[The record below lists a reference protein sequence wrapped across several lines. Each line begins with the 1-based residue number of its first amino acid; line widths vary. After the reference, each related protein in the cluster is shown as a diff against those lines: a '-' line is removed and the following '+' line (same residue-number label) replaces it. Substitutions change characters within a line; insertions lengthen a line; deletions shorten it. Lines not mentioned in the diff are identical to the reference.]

1 MPSSVHVMAVA
12 QNQWKGDIK
21 AMIADGRLTKVN
33 VVNGKTLY
41 ALDRKKLGMPEW
53 DIRYYIRYS
62 KNPKKTQDQFRYVII
77 YVMSKNPSPD

>member
-1 MPSSVHVMAVA
+1 MPSSVHVMTVA

-53 DIRYYIRYS
+53 DIRYS

-77 YVMSKNPSPD
+77 YAICNFSSPD

>member
-1 MPSSVHVMAVA
+1 MPSSVHTMTVI

-41 ALDRKKLGMPEW
+41 ALDRAKLGMVPE
-53 DIRYYIRYS
+53 
-62 KNPKKTQDQFRYVII
+62 
-77 YVMSKNPSPD
+77 

>member
-12 QNQWKGDIK
+12 QNLWKGDIK
-21 AMIADGRLTKVN
+21 AMMADGRLTKVN

-53 DIRYYIRYS
+53 DIRYS
-62 KNPKKTQDQFRYVII
+62 KNPKKTQDQFRYIII

>member
-1 MPSSVHVMAVA
+1 MPSSVHVMTVA

-41 ALDRKKLGMPEW
+41 ALDRKKLGMPE
-53 DIRYYIRYS
+53 
-62 KNPKKTQDQFRYVII
+62 
-77 YVMSKNPSPD
+77 